1 MSNSLSDGKGDLGEL
16 QMLFNLWQS
25 AGRSVNLWDW
35 LEGFRSNVLHPSP
48 AVAEVAAVPVDQ
60 NAAITEDAAN
70 GGDAVNGKRKRGG
83 PVEEDGADGAHGADD
98 AGADADEEEDEDRAA
113 RLHATFVRFCEEARM
128 LGLVRARGKGVG
140 RRGDEVVKGVGMV

>member
-1 MSNSLSDGKGDLGEL
+1 MLDSLSDGKGDLAEL

-48 AVAEVAAVPVDQ
+48 AVAAASADQDAAV
-60 NAAITEDAAN
+60 TEDMAN
-70 GGDAVNGKRKRGG
+70 GGGAVVGKRKRGG
-83 PVEEDGADGAHGADD
+83 PVEKDGADGADEAEADAD
-98 AGADADEEEDEDRAA
+98 AGADEEEDEDKAA

>member
-1 MSNSLSDGKGDLGEL
+1 MSDSFSDGKGDLAEL

-48 AVAEVAAVPVDQ
+48 AVAEVAGVPADQDMAV
-60 NAAITEDAAN
+60 TEDAAA
-70 GGDAVNGKRKRGG
+70 GGGAVVGKRKRGG
-83 PVEEDGADGAHGADD
+83 PVEKDGEDGADD
-98 AGADADEEEDEDRAA
+98 AEADADEKEDEDKAA